1 MIENTVLRV
10 KDLMDAFHL
19 VQECGDEDSIMR
31 RILVPDINRPGLELT
46 GYYIH
51 SDKKRIVILGDKE
64 ISYIGTMPAEDQRK
78 HFDFLT
84 SDETP
89 VIIVSKNHP
98 VPRILR
104 EVAEKKNFPIFGSKL
119 STVRVTVEVI
129 AFLENFLAPSSS
141 LHGTLM
147 NVYGTGVLIMGD
159 SGVGKSEL
167 ALELIRRDH
176 VLIADDRVVTY
187 NMHNRVVGKS
197 PKILEGVLEVRGIG
211 IINVMHMFG
220 ASSILDSI
228 NIDVVIYLEHYD
240 GKKEYDRLGDKVHSY
255 MNILGIDIPKIEFP
269 VKVGR
274 NMAVLVET
282 AVTNFKLKQRGINSA
297 TEFNDRVMA
306 HLEEKQK
313 RMVEESK
320 LDAKKV
326 DR

>member
-1 MIENTVLRV
+1 MKNNSVLTV
-10 KDLMDAFHL
+10 KDLINEFSFS
-19 VQECGDEDSIMR
+19 QECGDESSLNR
-31 RILVPDINRPGLELT
+31 TILVPDVNRPGLELT

-64 ISYIGTMPAEDQRK
+64 ISFIGTMNSEDQRK

-89 VIIVSKNHP
+89 VIIISKNHP
-98 VPRILR
+98 VPKVLKQLAID
-104 EVAEKKNFPIFGSKL
+104 KNFPILGTTL
-119 STVRVTVEVI
+119 STVRLTVEII
-129 AFLENFLAPSSS
+129 AYLDGHFAPSSS

-147 NVYGTGVLIMGD
+147 NVYGSGVLIMGD

-187 NMHNRVVGKS
+187 NMHNTIVGKS
-197 PKILEGVLEVRGIG
+197 PEILEGVLEVRGIG
-211 IINVMHMFG
+211 IINVMQMFG
-220 ASSILDSI
+220 ASSIMESI
-228 NIDVVIYLEHYD
+228 PIDVVIYLEQWD
-240 GKKEYDRLGDKVHSY
+240 GKKEYERLGEVNQSY

-282 AVTNFKLKQRGINSA
+282 AVTNFRLKQRGINSA
-297 TEFNDRVMA
+297 VDFNERVMEFLKKKQ
-306 HLEEKQK
+306 LEK
-313 RMVEESK
+313 ESS
-320 LDAKKV
+320 
-326 DR
+326 R